1 MKRHMLIFAVAALA
15 LLIWNTGGTGQ
26 TPATSSLPPD
36 LQELVTLA
44 QNNIS
49 DETIISYIRNSGKT
63 YRLTAADI
71 VNLGRN
77 GVSQNVIA
85 RLIQSPS
92 SSTSTSPVV
101 TAPVAA
107 VEPSVPPASPEYFEA
122 QLAPYG
128 EWIYVS
134 EFGTRCWFPSGL
146 SPDWRPYFD
155 SGHWLYTDNGMYW
168 ESDYPWGAIPFHYG
182 RWIYRGN
189 WVWVPAYEYAPA
201 WVVWRHTEGH
211 MGWAPVP
218 PGAMFVGGRWQFHGR
233 SVAMDFDFG
242 LSPTLFIFV
251 GGEHVLDRDFHR
263 HELRGGEW
271 HQAYARSSVNSFTRD
286 THGHGFRVEGL
297 ERDHVEALVGRKVE
311 PVRHDDVRSYAPQS
325 KSVATPRVIPPA
337 AVTTPVQRSYDGS
350 PKRAASPT
358 PAPVVTPESHQHVE
372 PQPETAMVPATQ
384 ARPHSYN
391 QPKTSTHE
399 PQTETHDLPARSHS
413 ESGGR
418 NPAHEEKPSRTE
430 GKPAAVENP
439 ATPDNTDKTTPSDSR
454 RRHKDNDSPSGN
466 QY

>member
-1 MKRHMLIFAVAALA
+1 MKRHMLIFAVVALA

-128 EWIYVS
+128 EWIYVP

-201 WVVWRHTEGH
+201 WVVWRHTKVT
-211 MGWAPVP
+211 W
-218 PGAMFVGGRWQFHGR
+218 VGRR
-233 SVAMDFDFG
+233 CRRARC
-242 LSPTLFIFV
+242 LSAADGNFT
-251 GGEHVLDRDFHR
+251 G
-263 HELRGGEW
+263 
-271 HQAYARSSVNSFTRD
+271 ARSRWISILGCRQRCLFLWAASMFLIATFTGTSCGAENGTKPMR
-286 THGHGFRVEGL
+286 
-297 ERDHVEALVGRKVE
+297 A
-311 PVRHDDVRSYAPQS
+311 VRSTVSHVTRMDTDFAS
-325 KSVATPRVIPPA
+325 KAWSAIT
-337 AVTTPVQRSYDGS
+337 
-350 PKRAASPT
+350 
-358 PAPVVTPESHQHVE
+358 
-372 PQPETAMVPATQ
+372 
-384 ARPHSYN
+384 
-391 QPKTSTHE
+391 
-399 PQTETHDLPARSHS
+399 
-413 ESGGR
+413 
-418 NPAHEEKPSRTE
+418 
-430 GKPAAVENP
+430 
-439 ATPDNTDKTTPSDSR
+439 
-454 RRHKDNDSPSGN
+454 
-466 QY
+466 